1 MIKKI
6 DAHLHL
12 AKVLAGYCRRG
23 ELRAIGGG
31 KAQWGSGEVFQ
42 LLPKEGGYGDDH
54 FYAEEAMA
62 IMDRN
67 NVERAVLMNGSMYG
81 FQNIYH
87 EELLE
92 KYPDRFCPSCTV
104 DPFMTNYMEVM
115 ERFFEVKHFHL
126 AKFEV
131 SSGGGLMGCH
141 DPFDLAGDRMMP
153 IYKLIEK
160 NRGVVA
166 IDFGDITMESH
177 QPMSIARIAMRC
189 PDLKITICHLMAP
202 IRKYRNQW
210 RASLELLKSPNISFD
225 FSALP
230 KIMKPDVYPYPET
243 AEYLAEAKD
252 IVGADHLMWGT
263 DAPFAAT
270 QDTYEHL
277 ADYLEKSDLF
287 TKSELEDMYYKNA
300 KRIYFPEQ

>member
-1 MIKKI
+1 MKKI

-42 LLPKEGGYGDDH
+42 LLPTTGEYGDDC
-54 FYAEEAMA
+54 FTAEQALA

-67 NVERAVLMNGSMYG
+67 DVEKAVLMNGSMYG
-81 FQNIYH
+81 FQNIFH

-92 KYPDRFCPSCTV
+92 KYPDRFCPSCEV
-104 DPFMTNYMEVM
+104 DPFATNHMEALT
-115 ERFFEVKHFHL
+115 RFLEEKKFHL
-126 AKFEV
+126 VKFEV

-141 DPFDLAGDRMMP
+141 DPFDLSGDRMME
-153 IYKLIEK
+153 IYRLIEK

-166 IDFGDITMESH
+166 LDVGDIDMESH
-177 QPMSIARIAMRC
+177 QTTALMRVADRC
-189 PDLKITICHLMAP
+189 PDLKVVICHLLAP
-202 IRKYRNQW
+202 AREKRREWI
-210 RASLELLKSPNISFD
+210 AELQLLSQANIWFD
-225 FSALP
+225 IAAMP
-230 KIMKPDVYPYPET
+230 KIMAPDVYPYPET
-243 AEYLAEAKD
+243 VEYLAQARD
-252 IVGADHLMWGT
+252 ILGPKKLMWGT

-277 ADYLEKSDLF
+277 ADYLEKTDVF
-287 TKSELEDMYYKNA
+287 TEEELADIYYNNA
-300 KRIYFPEQ
+300 KEVYFS